1 MNFLFGHFELDASGY
16 KLRRDGSEVP
26 LQPKVFDAIRY
37 LVEHHD
43 RVVRKEELL
52 EALWPGE
59 HVNDTAVPWTI
70 SRARKALGQGPEAKD
85 PIETVRGRGYRFT
98 ARRARRSSPRAPGP
112 GVVEGPDGSLPT
124 RSSPAADAAA
134 RRRTTPSSAAPS
146 RWSACS
152 APCTERATDAAAFVF

>member
-1 MNFLFGHFELDASGY
+1 GY
-16 KLRRDGSEVP
+16 KLRRDGTEVP

-70 SRARKALGQGPEAKD
+70 SRARKALGQGAEAKD

-98 ARRARRSSPRAPGP
+98 AEVSQAPPSSSGP
-112 GVVEGPDGSLPT
+112 SSSKVLRFGLDGSAPLLGAPRGADPFVGRTESMDRLLDALHGT
-124 RSSPAADAAA
+124 RNGRGRLCLLIGEAG
-134 RRRTTPSSAAPS
+134 
-146 RWSACS
+146 
-152 APCTERATDAAAFVF
+152 